1 MLLPQLTVALL
12 LSAAPVPAAVNLLTD
27 ISQISRSWG
36 QISIYAD
43 NDEDYFGVDYVGL
56 PDGCQVV
63 SIASTSPI
71 DGQSRNID

>member
-1 MLLPQLTVALL
+1 MLLPQLTAALL
-12 LSAAPVPAAVNLLTD
+12 LSAAPVRAAVNLLTD

-63 SIASTSPI
+63 SITSTSPI

>member
-1 MLLPQLTVALL
+1 MLLPQLTTALL
-12 LSAAPVPAAVNLLTD
+12 LSAASVCAQVNLLTD

-36 QISIYAD
+36 QISVYAD

-63 SIASTSPI
+63 SSLLIEHTKPSI
-71 DGQSRNID
+71 N